1 MAIDPRSDTWLTIT
15 SEIEERGGKALD
27 RLKKRDTDLQ
37 KTEFQRGYLKALDE
51 ILTLAGNRTTTG

>member
-1 MAIDPRSDTWLTIT
+1 MGIDPHSDTWLTI
-15 SEIEERGGKALD
+15 SREIEDRSGKALD

-51 ILTLAGNRTTTG
+51 ILTLAGNR